1 MKNTSRRIVTTGPR
15 TQIFALGL
23 LFSLPVTLLILCLL
37 LFLGVAWWLVLPV
50 AMLAWLF
57 FLPMA
62 AGMFP
67 LRCEKFET
75 LDRHDRRQKLS
86 QMDMKLVLVVSL
98 ALLPVSA
105 SAQFGWSDE
114 PATDSVL
121 DQFDAALR
129 TPVIEPIRPI
139 EPIIEPTVPVFE
151 PFTARVLEADPLV
164 EQCDLEPEVAQV
176 YRAAEI
182 VADDG
187 ECPEFLGRLS
197 ANPYASDST
206 ANPYSAAGSPY
217 SAKSVNNPYGPYG
230 SPYSPV
236 SARNPYATD
245 APDIVA
251 QDGTYL
257 GKLSDNPYDPDS
269 VSNPY
274 GRYGSPY
281 SSTSINN
288 PYSTYGSPYSSQSPN
303 NPYATQAPLLFGD

>member
-1 MKNTSRRIVTTGPR
+1 
-15 TQIFALGL
+15 
-23 LFSLPVTLLILCLL
+23 LP
-37 LFLGVAWWLVLPV
+37 A
-50 AMLAWLF
+50 
-57 FLPMA
+57 
-62 AGMFP
+62 
-67 LRCEKFET
+67 
-75 LDRHDRRQKLS
+75 H
-86 QMDMKLVLVVSL
+86 
-98 ALLPVSA
+98 
-105 SAQFGWSDE
+105 AQFGWDDE
-114 PATDSVL
+114 PAADTVL
-121 DQFDAALR
+121 DQFNAALR
-129 TPVIEPIRPI
+129 TPVIEPL
-139 EPIIEPTVPVFE
+139 ESAYFPTFDPPPATPPAAAPVFQ
-151 PFTARVLEADPLV
+151 PFVAPVVDVDPLV

-182 VADDG
+182 AEDDG
-187 ECPEFLGRLS
+187 DCPEFLGRLS

-206 ANPYSAAGSPY
+206 ANAYSQAGSPY
-217 SAKSVNNPYGPYG
+217 SSKSVNNPYGPYG